1 MTAGWEYRYVI
12 DVFTPETLPMARLA
26 EYMRELACLFG
37 EPAHVHFARLEAG
50 SAVLVSRVD
59 APAAPKVASRVLG
72 LRDGSASED
81 VRRAYRLLDNM
92 LERDNAVGRLLDDSG
107 AEVIVFPGRTRPK
120 PLTYG
125 PFTQDGTLDG
135 VLTRIG
141 GRGAKTVYA
150 HLDDGTRQYPCT
162 LARDLARQMAQ
173 HLFSPVRVNG
183 RGRWMRD
190 ADGTWQLERFRIFSF
205 ELLDDASLLEVVAR
219 LRAVS
224 DNDWRSVRNPLRQLE
239 DLRGNDD

>member
-1 MTAGWEYRYVI
+1 MIAPVEYRYVI

-26 EYMRELACLFG
+26 EYMRELALLLG
-37 EPAHVHFARLEAG
+37 EPTNVHFARLEAG

-59 APAAPKVASRVLG
+59 TPAVPKVAGRVLG
-72 LRDGSASED
+72 LLDGSASED

-107 AEVIVFPGRTRPK
+107 AEVIVFPGRLRPK

-125 PFTQDGTLDG
+125 PFKQDGTLDG

-150 HLDDGTRQYPCT
+150 HLDDGTRQYPCA

-190 ADGTWQLERFRIFSF
+190 AKGSWLLERFRVLSF
-205 ELLDDASLLEVVAR
+205 ELLNDESLTAVVAK
-219 LRAVS
+219 LRAVPG
-224 DNDWRSVRNPLRQLE
+224 NGWRAVKNPLQELE